1 MPSVLGQSSGAY
13 LVLEHLEEEPRGVHR
28 APLEQRMKA
37 ERRDRLNDFI
47 IEVQRLRPDLAHSMK
62 YLNLVAQ
69 AEWARTGGEDGPRVA
84 AKEWNL
90 RAKGRN
96 KLAFRSAAAPLPR
109 RVQTRV
115 WRTTVFSGTRPGHDP
130 YGVPQKPL

>member
-1 MPSVLGQSSGAY
+1 
-13 LVLEHLEEEPRGVHR
+13 
-28 APLEQRMKA
+28 
-37 ERRDRLNDFI
+37 
-47 IEVQRLRPDLAHSMK
+47 MK

-69 AEWARTGGEDGPRVA
+69 AEWARTGGKDGPRVA

-115 WRTTVFSGTRPGHDP
+115 GGQPSSQALGRGTTPTVSLKGRSRPLQDTSPQRPSGSHWSWHELPSNRRPGWHSTAHWSS
-130 YGVPQKPL
+130 